1 MYKQGK
7 KRNFVVINATTHL
20 HHNKKMRQS
29 VFKFIFT
36 FFLYVVVFA
45 LQKPLFMLF
54 HHDIY
59 ESFSLNNYISV
70 ILNGLP
76 LDFSMA
82 GYLSIIPGILLIAS
96 QWAKNIALINK
107 TGIAYHII
115 IGFIISLAMCC
126 DMALYGYWGFRLD
139 TTPLFYLSTSPQAAM
154 ASVSFYHIILA
165 IIAIAVITIG
175 ISSVFCKFV
184 APYNSNRET
193 DRSKKIRC
201 TIILSILTV
210 ALFIPIRG
218 GFTVS
223 TMNLSA
229 VYFSPNQRLN
239 HAAIN
244 PLFSFMYSAT
254 HQNNFASQFRYFEED
269 MANEIFNDMTS
280 HHGQDST
287 LSIINRAR
295 PNIYII
301 ILESFSTHLLGT
313 GITPNLDSI
322 ITQSVYFKSIY
333 ANGIR
338 TDRGIPAILSGYPA
352 LPNTSIMKYV
362 DKTDKLPAIART
374 LKNNG
379 WTTSYYYGG
388 DTNFTNMHAYL
399 VSSGFENIICDKD
412 FPISERLSK
421 WGAHDHLVF
430 NRCISDITS
439 SPSSS
444 PQFRVIQTSS
454 SHEPFE
460 VPFQK
465 LDTPQANAFAYTD
478 SCLGDFICNLKR
490 TREWENSLLILTSD
504 HYGAYPKSLAKQTDR
519 HHIPLLFTG
528 GVISAPKTIEAV
540 GSQID
545 IAATLLRQLGIGH
558 DDFIFSKNLLDTNSP
573 HFAFIAAPSL
583 FGMITNQGYIIYD
596 YDANKVIETHGADNN
611 LTEKGKAFIQILYND
626 LDKR

>member
-1 MYKQGK
+1 
-7 KRNFVVINATTHL
+7 
-20 HHNKKMRQS
+20 MRQS

-59 ESFSLNNYISV
+59 ASFNLNDYISV
-70 ILNGLP
+70 IFNGLP

-82 GYLSIIPGILLIAS
+82 GYLTIIPGILLVAS
-96 QWAKNIALINK
+96 QWTKNK
-107 TGIAYHII
+107 TAIYKAEKAYHII
-115 IGFIISLAMCC
+115 IAFIISLAMCC

-165 IIAIAVITIG
+165 IIAITAITIG
-175 ISSVFCKFV
+175 IFFAFYRFAVT
-184 APYNSNRET
+184 YNTNREA
-193 DRSKKIRC
+193 DKCKKTRC
-201 TIILSILTV
+201 TVILSILIV

-229 VYFSPNQRLN
+229 VYFSQNQRLN

-269 MANEIFNDMTS
+269 KANEIFRDMTS

-287 LSIINRAR
+287 LYITNRTR

-322 ITQSVYFKSIY
+322 ITQSVYFKNIY

-399 VSSGFENIICDKD
+399 VSSGFEDIICDKD
-412 FPISERLSK
+412 FPISERFSK

-430 NRCISDITS
+430 NRCINDITNA
-439 SPSSS
+439 PSSS

-460 VPFQK
+460 VPFHK
-465 LDTPQANAFAYTD
+465 LDIPQANAFAYTD
-478 SCLGDFICNLKR
+478 SCLGDFIGNLRR
-490 TREWENSLLILTSD
+490 TGEWDNSLLILTSD
-504 HYGAYPKSLAKQTDR
+504 HYGAYPKNLAKQTDR

-528 GVISAPKTIEAV
+528 GAISAPKTIEVV

-545 IAATLLRQLGIGH
+545 IAATLLHQLGIGH
-558 DDFIFSKNLLDTNSP
+558 DDFIFSKNLLDANSP
-573 HFAFIAAPSL
+573 HFAFISAPSL
-583 FGMITNQGYIIYD
+583 FGMIANEGYIIYN
-596 YDANKVIETHGADNN
+596 YDANKVIDTYGAGNN
-611 LTEKGKAFIQILYND
+611 LTENGKAFIQTLYND

>member
-1 MYKQGK
+1 
-7 KRNFVVINATTHL
+7 
-20 HHNKKMRQS
+20 MRQS

-36 FFLYVVVFA
+36 YFLYVVVFA

-59 ESFSLNNYISV
+59 ASFNLNDYIAV
-70 ILNGLP
+70 IFNGLP

-82 GYLSIIPGILLIAS
+82 GYFTIIPGILLVAS
-96 QWAKNIALINK
+96 QWSKNKTLINK
-107 TGIAYHII
+107 AEIAYHITI
-115 IGFIISLAMCC
+115 AFIISLAMCC

-165 IIAIAVITIG
+165 IIAITAITIG
-175 ISSVFCKFV
+175 VSFVFYRFAVTYNTDHEADRCKKTRYTV
-184 APYNSNRET
+184 
-193 DRSKKIRC
+193 
-201 TIILSILTV
+201 ILSILIV

-229 VYFSPNQRLN
+229 VYFSQNQRLN

-254 HQNNFASQFRYFEED
+254 HQNNFASQFRYFDENQ
-269 MANEIFNDMTS
+269 ANEIFSDMTKP
-280 HHGQDST
+280 HGKDST
-287 LSIINRAR
+287 LSIINRTR

-301 ILESFSTHLLGT
+301 ILESFSAHLLDT

-322 ITQSVYFKSIY
+322 ITQSVYFKNIY

-399 VSSGFENIICDKD
+399 VSSGFEDIICDKD

-430 NRCISDITS
+430 NRCINDITNA
-439 SPSSS
+439 PSSS

-460 VPFQK
+460 VPFHK
-465 LDTPQANAFAYTD
+465 LDIPQANAFAYTD
-478 SCLGDFICNLKR
+478 SCLGDFIGNLRR
-490 TREWENSLLILTSD
+490 TGEWDNSLLILTSD
-504 HYGAYPKSLAKQTDR
+504 HYGAYPKNLAKQTDR

-528 GVISAPKTIEAV
+528 GAISASKTIEVV

-545 IAATLLRQLGIGH
+545 IAATLLHQLGIGH
-558 DDFIFSKNLLDTNSP
+558 DDFNFSKNLLDANSP
-573 HFAFIAAPSL
+573 HFAFISAPSL
-583 FGMITNQGYIIYD
+583 FGMIANEGYIIYN
-596 YDANKVIETHGADNN
+596 YDANKVVETYGADNN
-611 LTEKGKAFIQILYND
+611 LTEKGKAFIQALYND